1 MIKTV
6 EESSHVLNQISP
18 PTLRMTD
25 RKALLRHLAKLADA
39 DPTTRADAAL
49 KASELLQRKGV
60 PWIAFIPL
68 ERETSNAPAAWPA
81 PATSLLDHP
90 DLTKDERAYVR
101 KVAAWKSPGT
111 DCLARLQAIAER
123 VGA

>member
-1 MIKTV
+1 M
-6 EESSHVLNQISP
+6 LDQILP

-25 RKALLRHLAKLADA
+25 RKLLLKYLAKLADA

-60 PWIAFIPL
+60 PWSAFIPL
-68 ERETSNAPAAWPA
+68 DRDAADVPGEWPA
-81 PATSLLDHP
+81 PATRLLDHP
-90 DLTKDERAYVR
+90 GLTNDERLYVR

>member
-1 MIKTV
+1 M
-6 EESSHVLNQISP
+6 LDQIAP

-25 RKALLRHLAKLADA
+25 RKVLLRYLTKLADA
-39 DPTTRADAAL
+39 DPTTRANAAL

-60 PWIAFIPL
+60 PWSAFIPL
-68 ERETSNAPAAWPA
+68 EREAADAPAEWPT
-81 PATSLLDHP
+81 PATRLLEHP
-90 DLTKDERAYVR
+90 DLTVDERLYVR

>member
-1 MIKTV
+1 MLDQT
-6 EESSHVLNQISP
+6 P
-18 PTLRMTD
+18 PPSLRMTD
-25 RKALLRHLAKLADA
+25 RKVLLRYLAKLADA
-39 DPTTRADAAL
+39 DPSTRADAAL

-60 PWIAFIPL
+60 PWTAFIPL
-68 ERETSNAPAAWPA
+68 ERRDESAGDWPA
-81 PATSLLDHP
+81 PATRLLDHP
-90 DLTKDERAYVR
+90 DLTTDERLYVR

>member
-1 MIKTV
+1 MLDQT
-6 EESSHVLNQISP
+6 P
-18 PTLRMTD
+18 PPSLRMTD
-25 RKALLRHLAKLADA
+25 RKVLLRHPAKLADA
-39 DPTTRADAAL
+39 DPTARADAAL

-60 PWIAFIPL
+60 PWTAFIPL
-68 ERETSNAPAAWPA
+68 EREASNAPAEWPA
-81 PATSLLDHP
+81 PATRLLDHP
-90 DLTKDERAYVR
+90 GLTNDERLYVR